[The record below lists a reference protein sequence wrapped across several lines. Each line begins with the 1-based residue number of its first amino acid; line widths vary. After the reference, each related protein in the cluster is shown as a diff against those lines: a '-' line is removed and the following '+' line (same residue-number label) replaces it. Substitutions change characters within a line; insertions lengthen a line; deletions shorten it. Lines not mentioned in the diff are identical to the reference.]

1 MRKIVWEPRNRTL
14 EQGRSEEG
22 LVEAVVKEGGLLGEE
37 GLKQQFSNGGEE
49 ELRRFMVQ
57 EVTILKDAGAGF
69 LVLVC
74 GFGKGIG
81 EQSSNAA
88 AVVWRALQYAT
99 GGIEEDLTRELDT
112 SIDNTSTSFSS
123 STGSSSSASS
133 SSRSSSNA
141 STISSPL
148 PSHMLTPTTFATPSD
163 SRAYFTSLLSSS
175 VEKISVKAGAL
186 PYILSPGFG
195 EYTDCVIGIS
205 AHAPSSPAH
214 ALSSPAHAPSPPG
227 DSSGSLDR
235 DEPSPSVRK
244 GLEWG
249 EPAVISIFGPR
260 GEVRRVV
267 PVLCPVAREAV
278 PAAALEKAIRE
289 EEDVRGGRVVVMRHG
304 RFQEGE
310 VECVRKVLGRF
321 GARGTFV
328 EVGES
333 GRCRLFR
340 ALPPFAESMPA
351 AAAEGAPPAA
361 AKGAA
366 VAAAAEGAAAEAA
379 AAAAAAAEEDVY
391 FPLSNTSAALVASSI
406 ARGMPQPIS
415 VEIREN
421 DLGLCLQQVVTVVA
435 GMRRVQ
441 HGALGKAK
449 LPGAIHCAAA
459 RQSQCGAAGQSE
471 RAAAQRVAVGH
482 GGRVH
487 LPVPVVLLG
496 NLNVQLPNAWLWD
509 MVDEFIYQFQS
520 FCHFRARVKSR
531 TDEENAALKQCGNV
545 WNVYGVLNYL
555 HALVAKSNILAILD
569 DDSDGGAAAMFLATE
584 GYDMTGAG
592 GSNVERV
599 LGYLSLVGLLRVHC
613 LLGDYHTGLVKLS
626 PIDVGRPGVFQRIT
640 GCHITAMYY
649 YGFASLMLRRYVDAI
664 RAFNQVLLTLAK
676 AKQYHESLPQY
687 DQILKKTEQMF
698 ALLAICLSLCPN
710 GKLLEESVNGQ
721 LREKFSDKIQRM
733 QRGDE
738 AVFDEL
744 FSFACPKF
752 VTPAPP
758 VEDGG
763 ELVNY
768 NQDAYRLQLKLFLA
782 DVRSQLALPGLRSAL
797 SLYSAISLPRL
808 STFLDVSET
817 TLRTAL
823 ITLRHKNTVVE
834 GDGSVLPNAELDFYI
849 DDDLVQVVDR
859 KTTRRFGDYFI
870 KHILKFD
877 ELAGQ
882 LENPSFSQIPP
893 TSRTPCSPSV
903 PQTFP
908 NPTHRRLLP
917 HPPHPPLPP
926 PSPPSPPTC
935 FVPFTFLSAPRLL
948 APASPPPPSLHLKSA
963 KMPFRR
969 YMEVGRVC
977 MVNFGPMYGKL
988 VVVVDIIDQNRALID
1003 FTGMERQQINYKR
1016 LSLTDITIDI
1026 PKAASKKE
1034 LRAAIE
1040 AGEVQSKW
1048 EASSW
1053 GRKLLIQ
1060 KKRAALTDFERFK
1073 IAAARS
1079 QKAKAVKKAL
1089 A

>member
-1 MRKIVWEPRNRTL
+1 MAYDRYTRGTPTFDDLDDRDAPYGDPTASSENDGVPDVVKTFVAFLYRHIRENNVYEIHQMYENSFHKLSQRLFSESPWPTAEAIAPVVDHDHVFCLLYRELYFRHVFARLQPTL
-14 EQGRSEEG
+14 EQRCESWE
-22 LVEAVVKEGGLLGEE
+22 
-37 GLKQQFSNGGEE
+37 NY
-49 ELRRFMVQ
+49 
-57 EVTILKDAGAGF
+57 
-69 LVLVC
+69 C
-74 GFGKGIG
+74 
-81 EQSSNAA
+81 
-88 AVVWRALQYAT
+88 
-99 GGIEEDLTRELDT
+99 
-112 SIDNTSTSFSS
+112 
-123 STGSSSSASS
+123 
-133 SSRSSSNA
+133 
-141 STISSPL
+141 
-148 PSHMLTPTTFATPSD
+148 
-163 SRAYFTSLLSSS
+163 SL
-175 VEKISVKAGAL
+175 
-186 PYILSPGFG
+186 
-195 EYTDCVIGIS
+195 
-205 AHAPSSPAH
+205 
-214 ALSSPAHAPSPPG
+214 
-227 DSSGSLDR
+227 
-235 DEPSPSVRK
+235 
-244 GLEWG
+244 
-249 EPAVISIFGPR
+249 
-260 GEVRRVV
+260 
-267 PVLCPVAREAV
+267 
-278 PAAALEKAIRE
+278 
-289 EEDVRGGRVVVMRHG
+289 
-304 RFQEGE
+304 FQ
-310 VECVRKVLGRF
+310 
-321 GARGTFV
+321 
-328 EVGES
+328 
-333 GRCRLFR
+333 
-340 ALPPFAESMPA
+340 
-351 AAAEGAPPAA
+351 
-361 AKGAA
+361 
-366 VAAAAEGAAAEAA
+366 
-379 AAAAAAAEEDVY
+379 
-391 FPLSNTSAALVASSI
+391 
-406 ARGMPQPIS
+406 
-415 VEIREN
+415 
-421 DLGLCLQQVVTVVA
+421 
-435 GMRRVQ
+435 
-441 HGALGKAK
+441 
-449 LPGAIHCAAA
+449 
-459 RQSQCGAAGQSE
+459 
-471 RAAAQRVAVGH
+471 
-482 GGRVH
+482 
-487 LPVPVVLLG
+487 VVLLG

-555 HALVAKSNILAILD
+555 HALVAKSNILAILE

-882 LENPSFSQIPP
+882 LENVQ
-893 TSRTPCSPSV
+893 
-903 PQTFP
+903 
-908 NPTHRRLLP
+908 
-917 HPPHPPLPP
+917 
-926 PSPPSPPTC
+926 
-935 FVPFTFLSAPRLL
+935 
-948 APASPPPPSLHLKSA
+948 
-963 KMPFRR
+963 
-969 YMEVGRVC
+969 
-977 MVNFGPMYGKL
+977 L
-988 VVVVDIIDQNRALID
+988 VV
-1003 FTGMERQQINYKR
+1003 
-1016 LSLTDITIDI
+1016 
-1026 PKAASKKE
+1026 
-1034 LRAAIE
+1034 
-1040 AGEVQSKW
+1040 
-1048 EASSW
+1048 
-1053 GRKLLIQ
+1053 
-1060 KKRAALTDFERFK
+1060 
-1073 IAAARS
+1073 
-1079 QKAKAVKKAL
+1079 
-1089 A
+1089 

>member
-49 ELRRFMVQ
+49 DLRQFMVQ
-57 EVTILKDAGAGF
+57 EVSILKDARAGF

-74 GFGKGIG
+74 GFGKGVG

-88 AVVWRALQYAT
+88 GVVWRALQHAT
-99 GGIEEDLTRELDT
+99 GGIVEDLTRELDT
-112 SIDNTSTSFSS
+112 CIDNTSTSFSS

-148 PSHMLTPTTFATPSD
+148 PSHMLTPTTFATPND
-163 SRAYFTSLLSSS
+163 SRNYFTTLLSSS
-175 VEKISVKAGAL
+175 VEKIAVEAGAL

-195 EYTDCVIGIS
+195 EYTDCIIGIS
-205 AHAPSSPAH
+205 AKGGGSTPAHAPSSPA
-214 ALSSPAHAPSPPG
+214 SVPSPRWSW
-227 DSSGSLDR
+227 DSSGSLVREEPSPSVLEGLGR
-235 DEPSPSVRK
+235 DEPSPSVPN
-244 GLEWG
+244 GLEWD
-249 EPAVISIFGPR
+249 ELAVISIFGAR

-267 PVLCPVAREAV
+267 PVLCPVVGEAV
-278 PAAALEKAIRE
+278 PAAALERAIR

-310 VECVRKVLGRF
+310 VECVRKVLGRV

-361 AKGAA
+361 A
-366 VAAAAEGAAAEAA
+366 EGAAE
-379 AAAAAAAEEDVY
+379 AAAAAEEDVY

-406 ARGMPQPIS
+406 ARGMPQPMS

-421 DLGLCLQQVVTVVA
+421 DLGLSLQQVVMVVA

-441 HGALGKAK
+441 HGALRKAK
-449 LPGAIHCAAA
+449 LPGVLLLGNLNVPVLIL
-459 RQSQCGAAGQSE
+459 SPI
-471 RAAAQRVAVGH
+471 
-482 GGRVH
+482 
-487 LPVPVVLLG
+487 LPPILLRIPFHSANTPSLLSVPFSLPYSVVLLG

-555 HALVAKSNILAILD
+555 HALVAKSNILAILE

-882 LENPSFSQIPP
+882 LENVQ
-893 TSRTPCSPSV
+893 
-903 PQTFP
+903 
-908 NPTHRRLLP
+908 
-917 HPPHPPLPP
+917 
-926 PSPPSPPTC
+926 
-935 FVPFTFLSAPRLL
+935 
-948 APASPPPPSLHLKSA
+948 
-963 KMPFRR
+963 
-969 YMEVGRVC
+969 
-977 MVNFGPMYGKL
+977 L
-988 VVVVDIIDQNRALID
+988 VV
-1003 FTGMERQQINYKR
+1003 
-1016 LSLTDITIDI
+1016 
-1026 PKAASKKE
+1026 
-1034 LRAAIE
+1034 
-1040 AGEVQSKW
+1040 
-1048 EASSW
+1048 
-1053 GRKLLIQ
+1053 
-1060 KKRAALTDFERFK
+1060 
-1073 IAAARS
+1073 
-1079 QKAKAVKKAL
+1079 
-1089 A
+1089 